1 MLGALV
7 HTGVP
12 LPDAVQVSADSTN
25 NYVFQTKLA
34 TVREAMMRGDGLAR
48 PITASG
54 LFPPAARQMI
64 RVGESTGSLDLQLQN
79 AAVFYERE
87 LSFRLKR
94 FTDMFEPAI
103 ILVVGGDGRV
113 RGDRADLR
121 DVQRLP
127 PGEDLTTGS
136 AGGGTRSRPG
146 RPFQGGQEQCSGGQ
160 NGRQRQRSAS
170 RWSSC
175 SFAVVVVGILTAVAI
190 VGIAGLQ
197 DRSTTSACLT
207 TMDAAEIAALAYL
220 LELGRQVSANVR

>member
-1 MLGALV
+1 MLYRRDERQDRRRDRCCFGCPAIGALVQLIAIERFCRVLGALV

-64 RVGESTGSLDLQLQN
+64 RVGESTGSLDTQLHN
-79 AAVFYERE
+79 AATFYERE

-103 ILVVGGDGRV
+103 ILVVGGMV
-113 RGDRADLR
+113 A
-121 DVQRLP
+121 
-127 PGEDLTTGS
+127 
-136 AGGGTRSRPG
+136 
-146 RPFQGGQEQCSGGQ
+146 F
-160 NGRQRQRSAS
+160 
-170 RWSSC
+170 
-175 SFAVVVVGILTAVAI
+175 VAI
-190 VGIAGLQ
+190 AQI
-197 DRSTTSACLT
+197 SA
-207 TMDAAEIAALAYL
+207 MYSVYH
-220 LELGRQVSANVR
+220 QVKI